1 MGCYLLSCLTKK
13 YGNSIGLYRDDG
25 LAAFNSNPQQIE
37 RIKKGF
43 CQIFREN
50 DLKITVEANITKVNF
65 LDVTLDLHSGK
76 HYPYTKEGNIPL
88 YVHKKSNHPPS
99 ILKNI
104 PESINKRLSEISS
117 DKESFDKAKE
127 TYQDALNK
135 SGYIYNLTYR
145 KTTPETKHRKNRPRN
160 ITWFN
165 PLYSQNVKTKVG
177 KCFLTLIGKHFP
189 KSHPLHRIF
198 NRNTLKISYSCMSNV
213 KTIISNQNKAVIN
226 KSSNPPAQTIN
237 TCNCRDKRS
246 CPLDGKCNV
255 RNTIY
260 QAEVTTSQSKQTYIG
275 LCDTSF
281 KLRYRNHTCSF
292 RNERYRNSTE
302 LSKYVWGLK
311 DKKVNYRIKWR
322 IVRHARSY
330 SNVTKKCN
338 LCLWE
343 KYYIIC
349 RPDLATLNYR
359 NELVTSC
366 RHAKKFLLNSVII

>member
-1 MGCYLLSCLTKK
+1 MFS
-13 YGNSIGLYRDDG
+13 SRDTDG
-25 LAAFNSNPQQIE
+25 TS
-37 RIKKGF
+37 
-43 CQIFREN
+43 
-50 DLKITVEANITKVNF
+50 
-65 LDVTLDLHSGK
+65 
-76 HYPYTKEGNIPL
+76 
-88 YVHKKSNHPPS
+88 
-99 ILKNI
+99 
-104 PESINKRLSEISS
+104 
-117 DKESFDKAKE
+117 
-127 TYQDALNK
+127 
-135 SGYIYNLTYR
+135 
-145 KTTPETKHRKNRPRN
+145 
-160 ITWFN
+160 
-165 PLYSQNVKTKVG
+165 VKTKVG

-281 KLRYRNHTCSF
+281 KSRYRNHTCSF

-311 DKKVNYRIKWR
+311 DKKVDYHIKWR

-349 RPDLATLNYR
+349 RPDLATLNNR

>member
-1 MGCYLLSCLTKK
+1 MPNNPPFNVIVDFLVFQTPYIFTK
-13 YGNSIGLYRDDG
+13 
-25 LAAFNSNPQQIE
+25 F
-37 RIKKGF
+37 
-43 CQIFREN
+43 
-50 DLKITVEANITKVNF
+50 
-65 LDVTLDLHSGK
+65 SG
-76 HYPYTKEGNIPL
+76 
-88 YVHKKSNHPPS
+88 
-99 ILKNI
+99 
-104 PESINKRLSEISS
+104 ISV
-117 DKESFDKAKE
+117 AKE

-165 PLYSQNVKTKVG
+165 PPFSQNVKTKVG

-198 NRNTLKISYSCMSNV
+198 NRNTLKISYRCMSNV

-237 TCNCRDKRS
+237 TCNCRDKGS
-246 CPLDGKCNV
+246 CPLDRKCNV
-255 RNTIY
+255 RNVIY

-281 KLRYRNHTCSF
+281 KSRYRNHTCFF
-292 RNERYRNSTE
+292 RNERNRNSTE

-311 DKKVNYRIKWR
+311 DKKVDYHIKWR

-330 SNVTKKCN
+330 S
-338 LCLWE
+338 
-343 KYYIIC
+343 
-349 RPDLATLNYR
+349 
-359 NELVTSC
+359 
-366 RHAKKFLLNSVII
+366 SVIYVCGRNTI